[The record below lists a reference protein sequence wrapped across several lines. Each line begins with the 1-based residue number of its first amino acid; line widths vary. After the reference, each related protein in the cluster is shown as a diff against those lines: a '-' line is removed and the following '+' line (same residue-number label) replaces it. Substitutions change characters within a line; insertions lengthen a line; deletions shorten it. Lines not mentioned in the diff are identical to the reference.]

1 MGGRHW
7 HIKAC
12 LLFIFGIIFF
22 LSVQGQ
28 GTTSAGFLEK
38 KGGFQATVLMIS
50 PLQFGDFYP
59 SGGGGEVILSPN
71 GTRTST
77 GSVILLPSGQMSSAG
92 VLEVRALPNRMM
104 QIHLSE
110 NIWLQGSNGGKLLL
124 NPGPLSTGN
133 VFVTPPG
140 APDGF
145 TVTMG
150 GSLQLSSLQVN
161 PSGSYTGSIFITL
174 ISQ

>member
-1 MGGRHW
+1 MGCRYW

-12 LLFIFGIIFF
+12 LLFIFR
-22 LSVQGQ
+22 LSFCLSLQGQ
-28 GTTSAGFLEK
+28 VSITPEFSESKA
-38 KGGFQATVLMIS
+38 GFQATVLMIS

-59 SGGGGEVILSPN
+59 SGGGGEVIVSSN

-77 GSVILLPSGQMSSAG
+77 GSVILLPSGQISSAG
-92 VLEVRALPNRMM
+92 VLEIRALPKRMM

-110 NIWLQGSNGGKLLL
+110 SVWLQGSNGGKLRLY
-124 NPGPLSTGN
+124 PGPLSTGN

-140 APDGF
+140 APSGF
-145 TVTMG
+145 TLTMG
-150 GSLQLSSLQVN
+150 GRLQLSSLQVN
-161 PSGSYTGSIFITL
+161 PSGSYTGSIYITL

>member
-1 MGGRHW
+1 MGCCHW
-7 HIKAC
+7 HIKAF
-12 LLFIFGIIFF
+12 LLFIPWICFC
-22 LSVQGQ
+22 LSLQGQ
-28 GTTSAGFLEK
+28 ISITPELSQSK
-38 KGGFQATVLMIS
+38 SGFQASVMMIS

-59 SGGGGEVILSPN
+59 SGGGGEVIVSPN

-104 QIHLSE
+104 QIHLSD

-133 VFVTPPG
+133 VFATPPG
-140 APDGF
+140 APGGF

-150 GSLQLSSLQVN
+150 GSLQLSSLQLN